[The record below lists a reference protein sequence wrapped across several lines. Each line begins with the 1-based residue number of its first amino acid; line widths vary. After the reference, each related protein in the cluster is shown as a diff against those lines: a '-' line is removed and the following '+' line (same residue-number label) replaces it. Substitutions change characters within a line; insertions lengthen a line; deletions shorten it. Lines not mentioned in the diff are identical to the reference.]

1 MCDHK
6 GTSHS
11 EGLLKNIKRNFFPKS
26 NFWARNSI
34 YTVLYLY
41 SPSLYQRLFFFFLE
55 VDAKNWKQTKKSLR
69 RKCYYLPS
77 HTLAVQ
83 IILYISVHFCIF
95 IEFVKFLFPS
105 KTYWPCQ
112 KFTSCTSDFD
122 GLRNSPGAS
131 VMEEPVAFLSL
142 FQLRLVCWCMGPRED
157 TEGGKLKK

>member
-1 MCDHK
+1 MCYHRDILQ
-6 GTSHS
+6 S
-11 EGLLKNIKRNFFPKS
+11 RNAENMERNLFPKLS
-26 NFWARNSI
+26 FWVRNTI
-34 YTVLYLY
+34 YTV
-41 SPSLYQRLFFFFLE
+41 SLSLIRIFFLE
-55 VDAKNWKQTKKSLR
+55 VDAKNWNQTKNSLR

-77 HTLAVQ
+77 HPLAVQ
-83 IILYISVHFCIF
+83 IILYISVHSCIF

>member
-1 MCDHK
+1 MWWYRAISLSRDA
-6 GTSHS
+6 
-11 EGLLKNIKRNFFPKS
+11 KNMEKNLFPNLS
-26 NFWARNSI
+26 FWGRNSV
-34 YTVLYLY
+34 YTV
-41 SPSLYQRLFFFFLE
+41 SLSIRIFLE
-55 VDAKNWKQTKKSLR
+55 IDAKNWNQTKNSLR

-77 HTLAVQ
+77 HPLAVQ
-83 IILYISVHFCIF
+83 IILYISVHFCVF

-142 FQLRLVCWCMGPRED
+142 FQLRSVCWCMGPRED

>member
-1 MCDHK
+1 MCDHT
-6 GTSHS
+6 GTFRYK
-11 EGLLKNIKRNFFPKS
+11 EMLKIWRETYSQNWGFGFEILFPKS
-26 NFWARNSI
+26 
-34 YTVLYLY
+34 L
-41 SPSLYQRLFFFFLE
+41 SPPSDFFLE
-55 VDAKNWKQTKKSLR
+55 AGAKNWNQTKNSLR

-77 HTLAVQ
+77 HPLAVQ
-83 IILYISVHFCIF
+83 IIWYISVHFCIF

>member
-1 MCDHK
+1 MCDHRIILQSRNVK
-6 GTSHS
+6 NMERS
-11 EGLLKNIKRNFFPKS
+11 LLPKLSFWVRN
-26 NFWARNSI
+26 AI
-34 YTVLYLY
+34 YTV
-41 SPSLYQRLFFFFLE
+41 SLSLIRIFFLE
-55 VDAKNWKQTKKSLR
+55 VDAKNWNQTKNSLR

-77 HTLAVQ
+77 HPLAVQ

-122 GLRNSPGAS
+122 GLRNSPGVS

>member
-1 MCDHK
+1 MGQCVITGSSCNQEMWK
-6 GTSHS
+6 IWR
-11 EGLLKNIKRNFFPKS
+11 E
-26 NFWARNSI
+26 A
-34 YTVLYLY
+34 Y
-41 SPSLYQRLFFFFLE
+41 SPNWAFGLEMLFIRSLSPSSEFFFLE
-55 VDAKNWKQTKKSLR
+55 VDAKNWNQTKNSLR

-77 HTLAVQ
+77 HPLAVQ